1 MTRGRHRLAGVT
13 RAPETIRDLTLAQ
26 GSLDRAAHRRGEP
39 GLLDTLLDDPGTR
52 VLELVAR
59 QVQLDGANG
68 ALSLHLRRPRPED
81 HQRLALFLG
90 QDVGG
95 PAHVA
100 VVGDPVEEGAP
111 RDWHGLRE
119 VATLLDDR
127 DAGMFTTALALANW
141 HAAHTHCP
149 RCGHPTTPEQGGW
162 VRRCG
167 HDGSE
172 HYPRTDVAVIMS
184 VTDADDRLLLAR
196 GRDWP
201 EGRFS
206 VLAGFL
212 EPGESL
218 EAAVAREVREEVGLD
233 VEDVTFLG
241 NQPWPFP
248 TSLMVG
254 FTARAVGSAIALDSD
269 EIAEAFW
276 VTRQGLTERIA
287 DGRVVISSRMSISY
301 RLMERWFGRPL
312 PAGGDW
318 RPARR

>member
-1 MTRGRHRLAGVT
+1 MT
-13 RAPETIRDLTLAQ
+13 RAPETLRDLTLAQ
-26 GSLDRAAHRRGEP
+26 GSLDRAADRRREP
-39 GLLDTLLDDPGTR
+39 GLVEALLADPATR
-52 VLELVAR
+52 VLEVVAG
-59 QVQLDGANG
+59 QVQASLADGSAD
-68 ALSLHLRRPRPED
+68 LCLRRPRTED
-81 HQRLALFLG
+81 RHRLVVFLG
-90 QDVGG
+90 QEEGG

-100 VVGDPVEEGAP
+100 VVGDAADEGEP
-111 RDWHGLRE
+111 RGWRGLRE
-119 VATLLDDR
+119 LATLLDDR
-127 DAGMFTTALALANW
+127 AAGLVTTALALANW

-149 RCGHPTTPEQGGW
+149 RCGHPTAPEQAGW
-162 VRRCG
+162 IRRCT

-201 EGRFS
+201 EGRYS

-218 EAAVAREVREEVGLD
+218 EAAVAREVREEVGIE
-233 VEDVTFLG
+233 VEQVTYLG

-254 FTARAVGSAIALDSD
+254 FTARATGAAIALDHE

-276 VTRQGLTERIA
+276 ATRDELAERIA

-312 PAGGDW
+312 PTGGDW
-318 RPARR
+318 RPARG